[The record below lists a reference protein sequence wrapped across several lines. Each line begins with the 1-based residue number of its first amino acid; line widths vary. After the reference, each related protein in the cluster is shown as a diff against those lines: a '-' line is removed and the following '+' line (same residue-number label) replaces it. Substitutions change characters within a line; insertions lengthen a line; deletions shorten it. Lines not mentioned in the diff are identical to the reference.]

1 MEHTKSRSNMWYLLP
16 IFVGLIGGIIVYWIL
31 RHDDPKKAKNC
42 LYIGIVLAIIGI
54 VVNILIVTQIPELVP
69 DFDVN
74 V

>member
-1 MEHTKSRSNMWYLLP
+1 MEHTKSRRNTWYLLP
-16 IFVGLIGGIIVYWIL
+16 IFVGLIGGVIAYWIL

-54 VVNILIVTQIPELVP
+54 VINIFIVTQIPELAP